1 VKQLL
6 MLYTDNYMEL
16 IKVTK
21 SGALHYKLSDDRIG
35 ATYPSGMVR
44 VQTKG
49 VGYYNNRKLM
59 YQINPRDKNSNS
71 RILIKDPVDRYNLL
85 KDFNN
90 NNCRKVSTNI
100 EGFGAI
106 SSVIMFV
113 EYKHDKKTLVVHFNN
128 GSIYNYKNV
137 SYGVYSRFLNSKSKG
152 KFFLSNVKNKYKIS
166 KVYK

>member
-1 VKQLL
+1 

-100 EGFGAI
+100 EGFGPI

-137 SYGVYSRFLNSKSKG
+137 SYGVYSRLLNSKSKG

>member
-59 YQINPRDKNSNS
+59 YQINPRDKNKGS

-90 NNCRKVSTNI
+90 KNCRKVSTNV

-137 SYGVYSRFLNSKSKG
+137 SYKVYSRFLNSKSKG